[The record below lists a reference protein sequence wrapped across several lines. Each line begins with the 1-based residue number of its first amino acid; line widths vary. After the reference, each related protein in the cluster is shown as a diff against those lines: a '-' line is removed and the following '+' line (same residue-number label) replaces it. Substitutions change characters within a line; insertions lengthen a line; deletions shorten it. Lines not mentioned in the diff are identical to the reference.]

1 MYGHTLGENFHA
13 WRPIQTYGQHT
24 MLISELL
31 IDRYAPLHDL
41 CDKTIHLYEMTLDR
55 FGEFLGHAPV
65 LTDLDDLIVCKFLR
79 WRAVTPHRGRLCSA
93 ASVLKDKCQ
102 LVAIWTFAAKK
113 RLVPEF
119 PSLPRMKTPQKLPR
133 AYTVGD
139 VSKLIIKARKRRGL
153 TGGKPSGWW
162 WSGLVYCGW
171 CTGERIGAMLQLRW
185 RDVDLDARRIVFV
198 ASTRKGHTRD
208 IARSITQDL
217 ADQLRLHAGQP
228 GDLVWHWDRHPI
240 SLFPSFACLAKSAGV
255 VPRGFHGLRKAG
267 ASYINAAGGD
277 ATKFL
282 DHSNPKITAQH
293 YIDQT
298 IGGSG
303 EDALTLLP
311 PLDLG

>member
-1 MYGHTLGENFHA
+1 MYGHTLGENFCA
-13 WRPIQTYGQHT
+13 WRPIQTYGRI

-41 CDKTIHLYEMTLDR
+41 CQKTVDLYLMTIDR
-55 FGEFLGHAPV
+55 FGEFLQHDPV
-65 LTDLDDLIVCKFLR
+65 LEDLDDLIVCKFLR

-133 AYTVGD
+133 AYTAAD
-139 VSKLIIKARKRRGL
+139 VSKLIVAARRRRGA

-162 WSGLVYCGW
+162 WSSLLYCGW

-185 RDVDLDARRIVFV
+185 RDVDLDARRVVFV

-217 ADQLRLHAGQP
+217 ADQLRLHVGQP

-240 SLFPSFACLAKSAGV
+240 SLFPSFACLAKASGV

-267 ASYINAAGGD
+267 ASYVAAAGGD

-282 DHSNPKITAQH
+282 DHSNPKITTQH

-298 IGGSG
+298 IGGAG

>member
-1 MYGHTLGENFHA
+1 
-13 WRPIQTYGQHT
+13 

-41 CDKTIHLYEMTLDR
+41 CQKTVDLYQMTIDR
-55 FGEFLGHAPV
+55 FGEFLQHDPV

-133 AYTVGD
+133 AYTAAD
-139 VSKLIIKARKRRGL
+139 VSKLIVAARRRRGA

-162 WSGLVYCGW
+162 WSSLLYCGW

-217 ADQLRLHAGQP
+217 ADQLRLHVGQP

-240 SLFPSFACLAKSAGV
+240 SLFPSFACLAKAAGV

-267 ASYINAAGGD
+267 ASYVAAAGGD

-282 DHSNPKITAQH
+282 DHSNPKITTQH

-298 IGGSG
+298 IGGAG

>member
-1 MYGHTLGENFHA
+1 
-13 WRPIQTYGQHT
+13 
-24 MLISELL
+24 MLIRHLL

-41 CDKTIHLYEMTLDR
+41 CEKTIHLYEMTLDR
-55 FGEFLGHAPV
+55 FAEFLGHDPV

-79 WRAVTPHRGRLCSA
+79 WRAITPHRGRLCSA

-119 PSLPRMKTPQKLPR
+119 PSLPRSKVAQRLPR
-133 AYTVGD
+133 AYTASD
-139 VSKLIIKARKRRGL
+139 VSRLIVKARKRSGI

-162 WSGLVYCGW
+162 WSSLLYCGW

-185 RDVDLDARRIVFV
+185 RDVDLDARRIVFT
-198 ASTRKGHTRD
+198 AATRKGHTRD
-208 IARSITQDL
+208 IARSITPDL
-217 ADQLRLHAGQP
+217 AEQLRLHIGHP
-228 GDLVWHWDRHPI
+228 DDLVWNWDRHAI
-240 SLFPSFACLAKSAGV
+240 SLFPSLACLAKSAGV

-267 ASYINAAGGD
+267 ASYVAAAGGD

-298 IGGSG
+298 IGGAG
-303 EDALTLLP
+303 VDALGFLP